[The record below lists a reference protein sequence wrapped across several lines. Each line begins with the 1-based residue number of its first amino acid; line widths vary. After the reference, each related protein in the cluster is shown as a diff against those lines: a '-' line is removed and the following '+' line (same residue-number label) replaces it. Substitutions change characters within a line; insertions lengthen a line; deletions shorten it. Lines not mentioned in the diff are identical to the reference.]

1 MEINEGDKME
11 IVESDH
17 LIIAEMLQISSAV
30 EEVSDKYGIKLPQ
43 LTINNLISLN
53 NRMKTFPN
61 SKVKQ
66 IIEQSIDMYV
76 KLYARLPNY
85 AN

>member
-1 MEINEGDKME
+1 ME

>member
-1 MEINEGDKME
+1 ME

-43 LTINNLISLN
+43 LTTNNLISLN

-66 IIEQSIDMYV
+66 IIEQSIDTYV